1 MNAASGRKQEK
12 DAVIESGWHEEIPH
26 LLRSQCDEIREATM
40 WLLQNLIAAP
50 HFLPI
55 LEELSIDSVLASLD
69 SHPNMYI
76 RDRASIVLEEM
87 KKAGGDFSFREGAG
101 RLGPRSMSPQ
111 PRRADRDAV
120 AMEDELW

>member
-1 MNAASGRKQEK
+1 M
-12 DAVIESGWHEEIPH
+12 IESGWHEEIPH
-26 LLRSQCDEIREATM
+26 LLRSQSDEIREATM

-55 LEELSIDSVLASLD
+55 LEELSVDRVLESLD

-87 KKAGGDFSFREGAG
+87 KKAGGDFTFREGGGG
-101 RLGPRSMSPQ
+101 RNNSRNLGRGGG
-111 PRRADRDAV
+111 RADQDAI
-120 AMEDELW
+120 AMEGELW